1 MVFLEP
7 EQYQQKCAELF
18 NSYKKDISILLPSA
32 KIEHIGSSA
41 IPNAISK
48 GDLDIYIE
56 VKSEHFEFAIAHLKT
71 LNFIEKQNTLRT
83 HELCML
89 ESLNND
95 DVAFQIVV
103 TDSVF
108 TFFLTF
114 RNKLMDSP
122 ALVNEYN
129 QLKLECSH
137 LDHDQYRA
145 IKSDF
150 ISRVLKHPEF

>member
-7 EQYQQKCAELF
+7 EQYQQRCAQLF
-18 NSYKKDISILLPSA
+18 NSYHKAICTLLPFA

-56 VKSEHFEFAIAHLKT
+56 VMPEQFECTIERLKT
-71 LNFIEKQNTLRT
+71 LNFIEKPNTLRA

-89 ESLNND
+89 ESLNDD

-103 TDSVF
+103 SDSIF

-114 RNKLMDSP
+114 KNKLIESP
-122 ALVNEYN
+122 TLVNEYN
-129 QLKLECSH
+129 QLKLQCKH
-137 LDHDQYRA
+137 LDPDQYRTM
-145 IKSDF
+145 KSDF
-150 ISRVLKHPEF
+150 INRVLNQP

>member
-1 MVFLEP
+1 MIFLEP
-7 EQYQQKCAELF
+7 EQYQKNCVQLF
-18 NSYKKDISILLPSA
+18 NSYQKDISTLLPYA

-56 VKSEHFEFAIAHLKT
+56 VMPEQFEFAIEQLKT

-83 HELCML
+83 DELCML

-95 DVAFQIVV
+95 DVAFQVVV

-108 TFFLTF
+108 TFSIFNIQPF
-114 RNKLMDSP
+114 SNKPDIPL
-122 ALVNEYN
+122 
-129 QLKLECSH
+129 
-137 LDHDQYRA
+137 
-145 IKSDF
+145 
-150 ISRVLKHPEF
+150 ISF

>member
-1 MVFLEP
+1 MIFLEP
-7 EQYQQKCAELF
+7 EQYQQRCTQLF
-18 NSYKKDISILLPSA
+18 NSYQKEISALLPFA

-56 VKSEHFEFAIAHLKT
+56 VMPEQFEFAIEQLKT

-103 TDSVF
+103 SGSIF
-108 TFFLTF
+108 TFFLAF
-114 RNKLMDSP
+114 KNKLIDSP
-122 ALVNEYN
+122 TLVNEYN
-129 QLKLECSH
+129 QLKLQCSH
-137 LDHDQYRA
+137 LDPDQYRA

-150 ISRVLKHPEF
+150 INRVLN

>member
-1 MVFLEP
+1 MIFLEP
-7 EQYQQKCAELF
+7 EQYQKKCAQLF
-18 NSYKKDISILLPSA
+18 NSYQKDISTLLPFA
-32 KIEHIGSSA
+32 RIEHIGSSS

-56 VKSEHFEFAIAHLKT
+56 VKPEQFEVAIEGLKT
-71 LNFIEKQNTLRT
+71 LNFIEKQNTLKT

-95 DVAFQIVV
+95 DVAFQIVA
-103 TDSVF
+103 TGSKF

-114 RNKLMDSP
+114 RNKLTASP
-122 ALVNEYN
+122 ALVDEYN
-129 QLKLECSH
+129 QLKLQCSH
-137 LDHDQYRA
+137 LDHDQYRT

-150 ISRVLKHPEF
+150 ITRILKHP

>member
-1 MVFLEP
+1 MIFLEP
-7 EQYQQKCAELF
+7 EQYQKNCVQLF
-18 NSYKKDISILLPSA
+18 NSYQKDISILLPFA

-56 VKSEHFEFAIAHLKT
+56 VKSEQFEFAIEQLKT

-83 HELCML
+83 DELCML

-95 DVAFQIVV
+95 DVAFQVVV

-114 RNKLMDSP
+114 RNKLMSLP
-122 ALVNEYN
+122 LLVKEYN
-129 QLKLECSH
+129 QLKFECSH
-137 LDHDQYRA
+137 LDPDQYRK

-150 ISRVLKHPEF
+150 INRVLNHL

>member
-1 MVFLEP
+1 MIFLEP
-7 EQYQQKCAELF
+7 EQYQQRCTQLF
-18 NSYKKDISILLPSA
+18 NSYQKDISTLLPFA

-48 GDLDIYIE
+48 GDLDIYVE
-56 VKSEHFEFAIAHLKT
+56 VKSDQFEFAIAQLKT

-89 ESLNND
+89 ESLNDD

-114 RNKLMDSP
+114 KNKLISSP
-122 ALVNEYN
+122 TLVNEYN
-129 QLKLECSH
+129 QLKLQCSH
-137 LDHDQYRA
+137 LDPDQYRT

-150 ISRVLKHPEF
+150 INRVLNPL

>member
-1 MVFLEP
+1 MIFLEP
-7 EQYQQKCAELF
+7 EQYQERCAQLF
-18 NSYKKDISILLPSA
+18 NSYQKDISTLLPFA

-56 VKSEHFEFAIAHLKT
+56 VMPEQFEFAIEQLKT

-95 DVAFQIVV
+95 DVAFQIVI
-103 TDSVF
+103 SGSIF
-108 TFFLTF
+108 TFFLAF
-114 RNKLMDSP
+114 KNKLINSP
-122 ALVNEYN
+122 TLVNEYN
-129 QLKLECSH
+129 ELKLQCSH
-137 LDHDQYRA
+137 LDPDQYRT

-150 ISRVLKHPEF
+150 INRVLN

>member
-1 MVFLEP
+1 MIFLEP
-7 EQYQQKCAELF
+7 EQYQQRCAELF
-18 NSYKKDISILLPSA
+18 NSYQKDISTLLPFA

-56 VKSEHFEFAIAHLKT
+56 VIPEQFEFAIAQLKT

-103 TDSVF
+103 TDSIF

-114 RNKLMDSP
+114 KNKLISSP
-122 ALVNEYN
+122 TLVNEYN
-129 QLKLECSH
+129 QLKLQCSH
-137 LDHDQYRA
+137 LDADQYRT

-150 ISRVLKHPEF
+150 INRVLNHL

>member
-7 EQYQQKCAELF
+7 EQYQQRCAQLF
-18 NSYKKDISILLPSA
+18 NSYQKDISALLPFT

-56 VKSEHFEFAIAHLKT
+56 VIPEQFEFAIEQLKT

-114 RNKLMDSP
+114 KNKLISSP
-122 ALVNEYN
+122 TLVNEYN
-129 QLKLECSH
+129 QLKLQCSH
-137 LDHDQYRA
+137 LDPDQYRT

-150 ISRVLKHPEF
+150 INRVLNHL

>member
-7 EQYQQKCAELF
+7 ELYQQRCTQLF
-18 NSYKKDISILLPSA
+18 NSYKKDILTLLPFA

-41 IPNAISK
+41 IPNTVSK

-56 VKSEHFEFAIAHLKT
+56 VKPEQFEMVIERLKT

-103 TDSVF
+103 KDSIY
-108 TFFLTF
+108 TFFLIF

-122 ALVNEYN
+122 ALVKEYN

-150 ISRVLKHPEF
+150 INRVLKHP

>member
-1 MVFLEP
+1 MIFLEA
-7 EQYQQKCAELF
+7 EQYQQKCTQLY
-18 NSYKKDISILLPSA
+18 NLYQKDISTLLPLA
-32 KIEHIGSSA
+32 RIEHIGSSA

-48 GDLDIYIE
+48 GDLDIYVE
-56 VKSEHFEFAIAHLKT
+56 VKPDQFEFAITQLKT
-71 LNFIEKQNTLRT
+71 LNFVEKQNTLRT

-122 ALVNEYN
+122 TLVNEYN
-129 QLKLECSH
+129 QLKLQCSH

-150 ISRVLKHPEF
+150 ISRVLKHS

>member
-1 MVFLEP
+1 MIFLEP
-7 EQYQQKCAELF
+7 EQYQQNCVHLF
-18 NSYKKDISILLPSA
+18 NSYKKNISSLLPFA

-56 VKSEHFEFAIAHLKT
+56 VMSDQFEFAIEQLKT

-89 ESLNND
+89 ESMND
-95 DVAFQIVV
+95 DEVAFQIVV
-103 TDSVF
+103 ADSVF

-114 RNKLMDSP
+114 RNKLIDSP
-122 ALVNEYN
+122 LLVHEYN
-129 QLKLECSH
+129 QLKLQCSH
-137 LDHDQYRA
+137 LDPDQYRA

-150 ISRVLKHPEF
+150 INHVLNHL

>member
-7 EQYQQKCAELF
+7 EQYQQRCAQLF
-18 NSYKKDISILLPSA
+18 NSYQKDISTLLPFA

-48 GDLDIYIE
+48 GDLDIYVE
-56 VKSEHFEFAIAHLKT
+56 VKPDQFKFAIERLKT

-108 TFFLTF
+108 TFFLAF
-114 RNKLMDSP
+114 KNKLINSP
-122 ALVNEYN
+122 TLVNEYN
-129 QLKLECSH
+129 QLKLQCSH
-137 LDHDQYRA
+137 LDPDQYRT

-150 ISRVLKHPEF
+150 INRVLN

>member
-1 MVFLEP
+1 MIFLEP
-7 EQYQQKCAELF
+7 EQYQKNCVQLF
-18 NSYKKDISILLPSA
+18 NSYQKDISTLLPFA

-56 VKSEHFEFAIAHLKT
+56 VMPEQFEFAIEQLKT

-83 HELCML
+83 DELCML

-95 DVAFQIVV
+95 DVAFQVVV

-114 RNKLMDSP
+114 RNKLIDSP
-122 ALVNEYN
+122 MLVKEYN

-137 LDHDQYRA
+137 LDHDQYRT

-150 ISRVLKHPEF
+150 INRVLNHL

>member
-7 EQYQQKCAELF
+7 EQYQQRCAQLF
-18 NSYKKDISILLPSA
+18 NSYQKDISTLLPFA

-56 VKSEHFEFAIAHLKT
+56 VMSEQFKFAIERLKT

-103 TDSVF
+103 TDSIF

-114 RNKLMDSP
+114 KNKLISSP
-122 ALVNEYN
+122 KLVNEYN
-129 QLKLECSH
+129 ELKLQCSH
-137 LDHDQYRA
+137 LDPDQYRT

-150 ISRVLKHPEF
+150 INRVLN

>member
-1 MVFLEP
+1 MIFLEP
-7 EQYQQKCAELF
+7 EQYQQRCAQLF
-18 NSYKKDISILLPSA
+18 NSYQKDISTLLPLA

-56 VKSEHFEFAIAHLKT
+56 VMPEQFECAIERLKT

-103 TDSVF
+103 TDSIF

-114 RNKLMDSP
+114 KNKLISSP
-122 ALVNEYN
+122 KLVNEYN
-129 QLKLECSH
+129 ELKLQCSH
-137 LDHDQYRA
+137 LDPDQYRT

-150 ISRVLKHPEF
+150 INRVLNHL

>member
-1 MVFLEP
+1 MIFLEP
-7 EQYQQKCAELF
+7 DQYQQRCTQLF
-18 NSYKKDISILLPSA
+18 NSYQKEISTLLPFA

-48 GDLDIYIE
+48 GDLDIYVE
-56 VKSEHFEFAIAHLKT
+56 VKSDQFEFAIEQLKT

-89 ESLNND
+89 ESLNDD

-103 TDSVF
+103 SGSIF
-108 TFFLTF
+108 TFFLAF
-114 RNKLMDSP
+114 KNKLIESP
-122 ALVNEYN
+122 TLVNEYN
-129 QLKLECSH
+129 QLKLQCSH
-137 LDHDQYRA
+137 LDPDQYRT

-150 ISRVLKHPEF
+150 INRVLNH

>member
-7 EQYQQKCAELF
+7 EQYQQRCAQLF
-18 NSYKKDISILLPSA
+18 NSYQKDISTLLPFA

-56 VKSEHFEFAIAHLKT
+56 VMSEQFEFAIEQLKT

-95 DVAFQIVV
+95 DVTFQIVA

-108 TFFLTF
+108 TFFLAF
-114 RNKLMDSP
+114 KNKLINSP
-122 ALVNEYN
+122 TLVNEYN
-129 QLKLECSH
+129 ELKLQCSH
-137 LDHDQYRA
+137 LDPDQYRT

-150 ISRVLKHPEF
+150 INRVLNHL

>member
-7 EQYQQKCAELF
+7 EQYQQRCAQLF
-18 NSYKKDISILLPSA
+18 NSYQKDISTLLPFA

-56 VKSEHFEFAIAHLKT
+56 VMPEQFEFAIEQLKT

-95 DVAFQIVV
+95 DVAFQIVI
-103 TDSVF
+103 TDSIF

-114 RNKLMDSP
+114 KNKLISSP
-122 ALVNEYN
+122 KLVNEYN
-129 QLKLECSH
+129 ELKLQCSH
-137 LDHDQYRA
+137 LDADQYRT

-150 ISRVLKHPEF
+150 INRVLNHL

>member
-1 MVFLEP
+1 MIFLEP

-18 NSYKKDISILLPSA
+18 NSYQKDISRLLPLA
-32 KIEHIGSSA
+32 KIEHIGASA

-56 VKSEHFEFAIAHLKT
+56 VKPEQFEIAIERLKT

-83 HELCML
+83 NELCML
-89 ESLNND
+89 ESQNND

-103 TDSVF
+103 SDSIF

-122 ALVNEYN
+122 TLVNEYN
-129 QLKLECSH
+129 QLKLLCNH

-150 ISRVLKHPEF
+150 ISHVLRHPEF

>member
-1 MVFLEP
+1 MIFLEP
-7 EQYQQKCAELF
+7 EQYQQRCTQLF
-18 NSYKKDISILLPSA
+18 NSYKKEISTLLPFA

-41 IPNAISK
+41 IPNTISK

-56 VKSEHFEFAIAHLKT
+56 VMSEQFEFAIEQLKT

-103 TDSVF
+103 TDSIF

-114 RNKLMDSP
+114 KNKLISSP
-122 ALVNEYN
+122 TLVNEYN
-129 QLKLECSH
+129 QLKLQCSH
-137 LDHDQYRA
+137 LDPDQYRT

-150 ISRVLKHPEF
+150 INRVLNHL

>member
-1 MVFLEP
+1 MIFLEP
-7 EQYQQKCAELF
+7 EQYQQRCTQLF
-18 NSYKKDISILLPSA
+18 NSYQKEISTLLPFA

-41 IPNAISK
+41 IPNTISK

-56 VKSEHFEFAIAHLKT
+56 VIPEQFEFTIEQLKT

-103 TDSVF
+103 TDSIF

-114 RNKLMDSP
+114 KNKLISSP
-122 ALVNEYN
+122 TLVNEYN
-129 QLKLECSH
+129 QLKLQCSH
-137 LDHDQYRA
+137 LDPDQYRT

-150 ISRVLKHPEF
+150 INRVLNHL

>member
-1 MVFLEP
+1 MIFLEP
-7 EQYQQKCAELF
+7 EQYQQRCAQLF
-18 NSYKKDISILLPSA
+18 NSYQKDISTLLPFA
-32 KIEHIGSSA
+32 KVEHIGSSA

-56 VKSEHFEFAIAHLKT
+56 VMSEQFEFAIEQLKT

-103 TDSVF
+103 TDSIF
-108 TFFLTF
+108 TFFLAF
-114 RNKLMDSP
+114 KNKLINSP
-122 ALVNEYN
+122 TLVNEYN
-129 QLKLECSH
+129 ELKLQCSH
-137 LDHDQYRA
+137 LDPDQYRT

-150 ISRVLKHPEF
+150 INRVLNHL

>member
-1 MVFLEP
+1 MIFLEP
-7 EQYQQKCAELF
+7 EQYQERCVQLF
-18 NSYKKDISILLPSA
+18 NSYQKDISTRLPFA

-48 GDLDIYIE
+48 SDLDIYIE
-56 VKSEHFEFAIAHLKT
+56 VMPEQFEFAIEQLKT

-103 TDSVF
+103 TNSVF

-114 RNKLMDSP
+114 KNKLISSP
-122 ALVNEYN
+122 TLVNEYN
-129 QLKLECSH
+129 ELKLQCSH
-137 LDHDQYRA
+137 LDPDQYRT

-150 ISRVLKHPEF
+150 INRVLN

>member
-7 EQYQQKCAELF
+7 EQYQQRCAQLF
-18 NSYKKDISILLPSA
+18 NSYQKDISTLLPFA

-56 VKSEHFEFAIAHLKT
+56 VMPEQFEFAIEQLRT

-83 HELCML
+83 DELCML
-89 ESLNND
+89 ESLNNN

-108 TFFLTF
+108 TFFLAF
-114 RNKLMDSP
+114 KNKLINSP
-122 ALVNEYN
+122 TLVNEYN
-129 QLKLECSH
+129 ELKLQCSH
-137 LDHDQYRA
+137 LDPDQYRT

-150 ISRVLKHPEF
+150 INRVLNHL

>member
-7 EQYQQKCAELF
+7 EQYQQRCAQLF
-18 NSYKKDISILLPSA
+18 NSYHKDISTLLPFA

-48 GDLDIYIE
+48 GDLDIYVE
-56 VKSEHFEFAIAHLKT
+56 VKPDQFEFAIAQLKT

-83 HELCML
+83 DELCML
-89 ESLNND
+89 ESLNKD

-108 TFFLTF
+108 IFFLTF
-114 RNKLMDSP
+114 RNKLIDSP
-122 ALVNEYN
+122 LLVNEYN

-137 LDHDQYRA
+137 LDHDQYRT

-150 ISRVLKHPEF
+150 INRVLKHP

>member
-1 MVFLEP
+1 MIFLEP
-7 EQYQQKCAELF
+7 EQYQQRCTQLF
-18 NSYKKDISILLPSA
+18 NSYKKEISTLLPFA

-48 GDLDIYIE
+48 GDLDIYVE
-56 VKSEHFEFAIAHLKT
+56 VKPDQFKFAIERLKT

-108 TFFLTF
+108 TFFLAF
-114 RNKLMDSP
+114 KNKLINSP
-122 ALVNEYN
+122 TLVNEYN
-129 QLKLECSH
+129 QLKLQCSH
-137 LDHDQYRA
+137 LDPDQYRT

-150 ISRVLKHPEF
+150 INRVLN

>member
-7 EQYQQKCAELF
+7 EKYQQRCAQLF
-18 NSYKKDISILLPSA
+18 NSYHKAICALLPFA

-48 GDLDIYIE
+48 GDLDVYIE
-56 VKSEHFEFAIAHLKT
+56 VIPEQFEFAIEQLKT

-114 RNKLMDSP
+114 KNKLISSP
-122 ALVNEYN
+122 TLVNENN
-129 QLKLECSH
+129 QLKLQCSH
-137 LDHDQYRA
+137 LDPDQYRT

-150 ISRVLKHPEF
+150 INRVLNHL

>member
-7 EQYQQKCAELF
+7 EQYQQRCAQLF
-18 NSYKKDISILLPSA
+18 NSYQKDISTLLPFA

-56 VKSEHFEFAIAHLKT
+56 VMPEQFEFAIEQLKT
-71 LNFIEKQNTLRT
+71 LNFIEKLNTLRT

-108 TFFLTF
+108 TFFLAF
-114 RNKLMDSP
+114 KNKLINSP
-122 ALVNEYN
+122 TLVNEYN
-129 QLKLECSH
+129 ELKLQCSH
-137 LDHDQYRA
+137 LDPDQYRT

-150 ISRVLKHPEF
+150 INRVLN

>member
-1 MVFLEP
+1 MIFLEP
-7 EQYQQKCAELF
+7 EQYQQRCTQLF
-18 NSYKKDISILLPSA
+18 NSYQKEISTLLPFA

-48 GDLDIYIE
+48 GDLDIYVE
-56 VKSEHFEFAIAHLKT
+56 VKSDQFEFAIAQLKT
-71 LNFIEKQNTLRT
+71 LDFIEKQNTLIT

-103 TDSVF
+103 TDSIF

-114 RNKLMDSP
+114 KNKLISSP
-122 ALVNEYN
+122 TLVNEYN
-129 QLKLECSH
+129 QLKLQCSH
-137 LDHDQYRA
+137 LDPDQYRT

-150 ISRVLKHPEF
+150 INRVLNHL

>member
-1 MVFLEP
+1 MIFLEP
-7 EQYQQKCAELF
+7 EQYQQRCAQLY
-18 NSYKKDISILLPSA
+18 NSYKKDISTLLPFA

-41 IPNAISK
+41 IPNVISK
-48 GDLDIYIE
+48 GDLDIYVE
-56 VKSEHFEFAIAHLKT
+56 VKPEHFEFTIAQLKT

-83 HELCML
+83 DELCML

-137 LDHDQYRA
+137 LDHDQYRT
-145 IKSDF
+145 IKTDF
-150 ISRVLKHPEF
+150 INRVLKHP

>member
-7 EQYQQKCAELF
+7 EKYQQRCAQLF
-18 NSYKKDISILLPSA
+18 NSYHKAICALLPFA

-48 GDLDIYIE
+48 GDLDVYIE
-56 VKSEHFEFAIAHLKT
+56 VIPEQFEFAIEQLKT

-114 RNKLMDSP
+114 KNKLISSP
-122 ALVNEYN
+122 TLVNEYN
-129 QLKLECSH
+129 QLKLQCSH
-137 LDHDQYRA
+137 LDPDQYRT

-150 ISRVLKHPEF
+150 INRVLNHL

>member
-1 MVFLEP
+1 MNFLEP
-7 EQYQQKCAELF
+7 EQYQQNCVHLF
-18 NSYKKDISILLPSA
+18 NSYKKNISSLLPFA

-56 VKSEHFEFAIAHLKT
+56 VMPDQFEFTIEQLKT

-89 ESLNND
+89 ESMND
-95 DVAFQIVV
+95 DEVAFQIVV
-103 TDSVF
+103 ADSVF

-114 RNKLMDSP
+114 RNKLIDSP
-122 ALVNEYN
+122 LLVHEYN
-129 QLKLECSH
+129 QLKLQCSH
-137 LDHDQYRA
+137 LDPDQYRA

-150 ISRVLKHPEF
+150 INRVLNHL